1 MSSSLGRIREA
12 LAGRYR
18 IESELGQGGMATVYL
33 AHDERHGRKVAVK
46 VLRDDLASSLG
57 ADRFLRE
64 IKISA
69 NLTHP
74 HIVPLYDSGE
84 SDGLLFYVM
93 PFIEGETLGQRLHRV
108 GKLPVAEAVGILREV
123 SDALSF
129 AHSRGVVHRDI
140 KPDNVMITD
149 RPLAGSVSPGHRV
162 AG

>member
-1 MSSSLGRIREA
+1 MSTSLDRIREA

-18 IESELGQGGMATVYL
+18 IERELGQGGMATVYL

-84 SDGLLFYVM
+84 SDGLLRSA
-93 PFIEGETLGQRLHRV
+93 TR
-108 GKLPVAEAVGILREV
+108 
-123 SDALSF
+123 
-129 AHSRGVVHRDI
+129 
-140 KPDNVMITD
+140 
-149 RPLAGSVSPGHRV
+149 
-162 AG
+162 